1 MFGKTIETFQQTSAT
16 FGAKLYMCKPI
27 RSCDGV
33 TGLEYPMHPFFRSRI
48 DINTWAVFNADL
60 NEAFYSQA
68 APCQAAMLPFGMLPF
83 VAVCA
88 VCLLAVCRGD
98 YVGKLHE
105 VLAHY
110 NKVLFHPMLIDAQVF
125 ERVRTKG
132 DSYDREIKVSFLV
145 ARDGTHFRSFP
156 RPVVGLSSGY
166 TPSEAFMCSC
176 LAKPLDYHLNTNPV
190 VPERAPAQAPAFD
203 TLHKLT
209 PAMVARAL
217 KEFSV
222 NRNTERAVRS
232 HAAQL
237 TLYNLPL
244 DWVRFFEFRTDQMPT
259 SALGTGTIPVP
270 PTQVLLGSTAPERP
284 IMVPTPQHP
293 PMVPT
298 PLPPAV
304 VPQGYEIP
312 MVDYPNQTK
321 AIVAHVVPVG
331 HAYQPI
337 ER

>member
-1 MFGKTIETFQQTSAT
+1 MFGNTIETFQQTSAT
-16 FGAKLYMCKPI
+16 FEAKFYMCKPI
-27 RSCDGV
+27 RCCDGV
-33 TGLEYPMHPFFRSRI
+33 TGLVYPVHAYFRSRI
-48 DINTWAVFNADL
+48 DINAWAVFNADL

-68 APCQAAMLPFGMLPF
+68 APCQAAMFPFCLLPFI
-83 VAVCA
+83 AVS
-88 VCLLAVCRGD
+88 AVCRGD
-98 YVGKLHE
+98 PVGKLYE

-125 ERVRTKG
+125 ETIIPVENAIVR
-132 DSYDREIKVSFLV
+132 SIKVSFLV
-145 ARDGTHFRSFP
+145 ARDGAHFRSFP

-166 TPSEAFMCSC
+166 SPSSAFMCSC
-176 LAKPLDYHLNTNPV
+176 VAKPLDYQLNTNPV

-217 KEFSV
+217 KAFSV
-222 NRNTERAVRS
+222 NRVTQRS
-232 HAAQL
+232 VWSQAAEF
-237 TLYNLPL
+237 TL
-244 DWVRFFEFRTDQMPT
+244 VEFFEFRTDQIPT
-259 SALGTGTIPVP
+259 RASGTGTIPVP
-270 PTQVLLGSTAPERP
+270 PTQVLVGSTAPQHP
-284 IMVPTPQHP
+284 NMVPTPQQLPMVPTPQHP

-312 MVDYPNQTK
+312 MVEYPNQTK
-321 AIVAHVVPVG
+321 AIVAHAVPVG